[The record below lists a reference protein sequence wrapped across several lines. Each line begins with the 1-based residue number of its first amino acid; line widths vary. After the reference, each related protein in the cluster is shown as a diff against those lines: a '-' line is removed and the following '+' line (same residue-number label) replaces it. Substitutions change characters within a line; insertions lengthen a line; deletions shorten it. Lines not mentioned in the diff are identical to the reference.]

1 MWASAGRTA
10 DEAIKELD
18 ENYRNYKLIEQQ
30 LRQDRLRLMTKVPDI
45 AKALSAVE
53 LLIQKQD
60 ADEEV

>member
-53 LLIQKQD
+53 LLIQKQG